1 MNLKS
6 FFLLVF
12 TFVGTVLRAQTPA
25 VLLVKEEFIFDN
37 PPVPSCHASSIVQ
50 VGDQHLMATWFGG
63 TAEGKPDV
71 TIWLSEY
78 QKGKWSQPKQM
89 ADGIIDANKRYP
101 CWNPV
106 LFKTREGKLMLYYKI
121 GPNPREWWGMVR
133 YSTNNG
139 KTWSAPE
146 KLPDGMLGPIKNK
159 PIQLANGD
167 ILHPTSTESVTGN
180 VWHVHLEKTDK
191 NGNNWQKISI
201 DNGNF
206 GAIQPS
212 ILTYPDGRM
221 QMLCRSRQNVVVE
234 TWSTDGG
241 KTWSPVSATSLPN
254 PNSGT
259 DAVTLKNGTQILIYN
274 PLIRGSDWAKGR
286 NKLRVA
292 ASKDGVNW
300 QDIYSLEDEGKGEFS
315 YPAVIQTTDGLVHIT
330 YTHERK
336 NVKHV
341 VLKVP
346 DVLPPKPVGPTPS
359 KAQMGWHEME
369 QNAFIHFTTNTF
381 TDLEWGYGDEKPSIF
396 NPTQTDVEQWI
407 KTLKDAG
414 FKGAILTVKHHDGF
428 CLFPSQY
435 TEHSIK
441 NSPYKNGKGDIVRE
455 VADACKKHGLK
466 FGIYLSPW
474 DRNHPEY
481 GKPGYVEYYRNQL
494 KELFTNYGP
503 AFEMWFDGANGGDG
517 YYGGAREKRQIK
529 GSTYYDWP
537 KTLDLVRQMEP
548 NVIFF
553 SDAGPGVRWV
563 GNERG
568 IAGETNW
575 NSITPDTLFAGKGGI
590 EKLLNTG
597 SEDGTQWIPAEV
609 DVSIRPGWFYHA
621 KEDSKVRTP
630 ENLFDIYLTSVGRG
644 STLLLNVPPDRRG
657 LIHENDVK
665 ALQGWRAMID
675 REFKTNLAANA
686 KTKASSFRGNAV
698 YYASANL
705 TDGNKDT
712 YWTTNDDVT
721 TGSVEIDLG
730 KTQTVKYVTLKEY
743 IALGQRVKSFEIEAW
758 QNGTW
763 QKVAQATTIGYKRIL
778 KLTPVQT
785 SKIRV
790 NITASKASPVL
801 SAVEVY

>member
-6 FFLLVF
+6 VFFLLF
-12 TFVGTVLRAQTPA
+12 AFFSITLFAQTPA
-25 VLLVKEEFIFDN
+25 VLLVKEEFIFDT

-50 VGDQHLMATWFGG
+50 IGDQHLMATWFGG

-71 TIWLSEY
+71 TIWLAEY

-106 LFKTREGKLMLYYKI
+106 LFKTREGKLMLYYKV

-146 KLPDGMLGPIKNK
+146 KLPDGIMGPIKNK
-159 PIQLANGD
+159 PIQLPNGD

-180 VWHVHLEKTDK
+180 IWHVHLEKTDK
-191 NGNNWQKISI
+191 DGNNWQKIAI

-212 ILTYPDGRM
+212 ILTYPDGKM
-221 QMLCRSRQNVVVE
+221 QMLCRSRQNVIVE
-234 TWSTDGG
+234 TWSNDGG

-274 PLIRGSDWAKGR
+274 PLIRGNDWAKGR

-292 ASKDGVNW
+292 ASKDGTNW
-300 QDIYSLEDEGKGEFS
+300 QDIYTLEDEGKGEFS

-336 NVKHV
+336 KVKHV

-396 NPTQTDVEQWI
+396 NPTQTDVDQWI
-407 KTLKDAG
+407 KTLKEAG
-414 FKGAILTVKHHDGF
+414 FKGAILTCKHHDGF
-428 CLFPSQY
+428 TLFPSQY
-435 TEHSIK
+435 TEHSVK

-455 VADACKKHGLK
+455 VADACKKYGLK
-466 FGIYLSPW
+466 FGVYLSPW

-481 GKPGYVEYYRNQL
+481 GKPAYVEYYRNQL
-494 KELFTNYGP
+494 KEIFTNYGP

-568 IAGETNW
+568 VAGETNW

-597 SEDGTQWIPAEV
+597 AEDGTQWIPAEV

-621 KEDSKVRTP
+621 KEDAKVRTP

-665 ALQGWRAMID
+665 ALQGWRALID

-686 KTKASSFRGNAV
+686 KVKANTYRGNAAN
-698 YYASANL
+698 YAPSNL
-705 TDGNKDT
+705 TDGNKET
-712 YWTTNDDVT
+712 YWTTNDDIK

-730 KTQTVKYVTLKEY
+730 KSQTIKYITLKEY
-743 IALGQRVKSFEIEAW
+743 IALGQRVKAFEVEAW
-758 QNGTW
+758 QNGAW

-785 SKIRV
+785 NRIRV
-790 NITASKASPVL
+790 SITASKASPVL